1 MDNFDLPAFINYDYD
16 SSLYVNCLATLAW
29 PAPNDSTTSLT
40 SYGFIADLKAF
51 LKNGVVGESKKFSHS
66 GLKIVKTCMLDT

>member
-1 MDNFDLPAFINYDYD
+1 MDNFDHPAIINYGQAVINYDYD
-16 SSLYVNCLATLAW
+16 SSLHVNCLATLAW

-51 LKNGVVGESKKFSHS
+51 LKNGKVGESTFFPI
-66 GLKIVKTCMLDT
+66 LA